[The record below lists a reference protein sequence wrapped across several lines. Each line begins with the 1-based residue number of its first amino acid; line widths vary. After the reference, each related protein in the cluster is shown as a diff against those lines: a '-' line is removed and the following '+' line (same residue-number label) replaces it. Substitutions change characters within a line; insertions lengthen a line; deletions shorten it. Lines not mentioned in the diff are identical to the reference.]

1 MSYKDEI
8 TQDIAEVMTDLQVQ
22 PILFIG
28 SGISQRYFNAPSWK
42 GLMKKLVEMCP
53 ELSNKRFAFYEQQ
66 FREGNDTDYTQM
78 ASSFVEAYS
87 NWAWAWVS
95 RIQAT
100 RKSCRRR
107 QSSTRSAEA
116 VPVRLAFG
124 S

>member
-78 ASSFVEAYS
+78 AIRANLSHVDDISY
-87 NWAWAWVS
+87 
-95 RIQAT
+95 T
-100 RKSCRRR
+100 L
-107 QSSTRSAEA
+107 
-116 VPVRLAFG
+116 VPPK
-124 S
+124 

>member
-66 FREGNDTDYTQM
+66 FREGNDTDYTHCCD
-78 ASSFVEAYS
+78 VCKTLKIRT
-87 NWAWAWVS
+87 VS
-95 RIQAT
+95 LT
-100 RKSCRRR
+100 SY
-107 QSSTRSAEA
+107 TTT
-116 VPVRLAFG
+116 
-124 S
+124 

>member
-66 FREGNDTDYTQM
+66 FREGK
-78 ASSFVEAYS
+78 
-87 NWAWAWVS
+87 
-95 RIQAT
+95 IQT
-100 RKSCRRR
+100 IPKWLVVLLRPTVIGHGD
-107 QSSTRSAEA
+107 QQIHLEV
-116 VPVRLAFG
+116 VPHV
-124 S
+124 